1 MTGEKLMQSGGG
13 EKKTA
18 FDILSRISFHHVLLN
33 SSKIHYVED
42 ITVILN
48 NQVERMNMPIVKRMV
63 NDVEI
68 ACWMNSGEWVAGR
81 QTLVFIAG
89 SGGDHTAW
97 VYQCSQL
104 SNDFNIAAME
114 LPGHGS
120 SGGKGEQDVE
130 KYAQCVRA
138 ALPVFGISL
147 PVIVGHSLGAAI
159 ALMFAVQ
166 YGELIKGIVVFG
178 GGAKMPVNPMILEG
192 IKKDPD
198 AVMAMTAKIAVA
210 KKNRERMAP
219 ILARRKP
226 NPDILYGDFLACD
239 RLDIAQAIKG
249 IKLPTLVVCGTE
261 DKMTPPAN
269 SEALRDSIPGAK
281 LALIPEAGH
290 LVMMED
296 PEAFNKV
303 IKTFVESLA

>member
-1 MTGEKLMQSGGG
+1 
-13 EKKTA
+13 
-18 FDILSRISFHHVLLN
+18 
-33 SSKIHYVED
+33 
-42 ITVILN
+42 
-48 NQVERMNMPIVKRMV
+48 MPIVKRMV

-81 QTLVFIAG
+81 KTLVFIAG

-104 SNDFNIAAME
+104 STDFNIAAME
-114 LPGHGS
+114 LPGHGA
-120 SGGKGEQDVE
+120 SGGQGEQDVE
-130 KYAQCVRA
+130 KYAKWVQA
-138 ALPVFGISL
+138 ALPVFGISR

-159 ALMFAVQ
+159 ALTVAIK
-166 YGELIKGIVVFG
+166 YGELLSGIIVFG
-178 GGAKMPVNPMILEG
+178 GGAKMPVNPLILEG

-198 AVMAMTAKIAVA
+198 AVLAMTAKIAVA

-226 NPDILYGDFLACD
+226 NPDVLYGDFLACD
-239 RLDIAQAIKG
+239 RLDIELAVRG
-249 IKLPTLVVCGTE
+249 IKLPTLIICGQE

-269 SEALRDSIPGAK
+269 SEALRDIIPGAQ

-290 LVMMED
+290 LVMMEE
-296 PEAFNKV
+296 PEAFNSALKE
-303 IKTFVESLA
+303 FVDSLA